1 MSSSNELTLTIKG
14 NSSQLIAA
22 LNKAGAA
29 VDGFANKS
37 SNSGNKSKNA
47 FSGLSGA
54 VSVAAGNLISAG
66 IHKSFDMISNSVDD
80 AIRRVDILNNFP
92 KVMSNLGISADQSK
106 KAITLMADSLK
117 GLPTSLDSAAASV
130 QRLTSKN
137 GDVGKSTEMF
147 LALNNA
153 ILAGGAPMDIQAT
166 AIEQISQA
174 YAKGKPDMMEW
185 RALQS
190 AMPAQ
195 LKQIAQAFFQNGS
208 ALDVYL
214 KKAQEYAKKNPM
226 SSTGK
231 ELLEQLT
238 AVKNGTGDMTTALG
252 TAMRTGI
259 ISMDDFMATITKMN
273 KEGAN
278 GFQSFEKQAR
288 NSTGGI
294 QTAME
299 NSKTAVVRGV
309 AKIIEAFGSGDMSG
323 AAGGFGKT
331 LENVL
336 TGVADMIKFV
346 KENKEVFTGIAIAVG
361 VLAGAVIAYDTAVK
375 MSTIATK
382 AYTVA
387 INLWKGAVTVA
398 TTAQKLFT
406 LAMNASPLM
415 KIVTVIGLVVG
426 ALAWF
431 FTQTEEGRKIFGQV
445 AKTVGEVV
453 GAISGVA
460 GKISEV
466 VGGALATAGQVVGK
480 IAGSIGDIV
489 GVIGGAIGKVA
500 EIIGGAVAGVVRF
513 FTPIVTLVAPIFQTI
528 WQIISSTFIL
538 IVAIVATVME
548 TIFNIIRGIIDV
560 FVTVFGAIIGA
571 IGPIVQGIIDFI
583 SGVIGTIGGII
594 QGIVNFVS
602 EVAAATGGVIQ
613 GAADIIVG
621 IVTAIIDTITSIVL
635 PVVNWMDIN
644 IIQPIA
650 TFFKGLWDSVVNVT
664 RGFVNGVMGV
674 IAPIAN
680 WINSNV
686 IQPVARF
693 FGGLWNGIVSGVS
706 SAARAIGN
714 VMGTIGGFVKA
725 PINGIIGAINGVIGV
740 LNGFKVPDWVP
751 GLGGKHPN
759 FPKIPMLATGGI
771 VPPTNGGSII
781 YAGDGGQNEWV
792 VPESKMAS
800 LVAQINRRTENESGG
815 MTKHIT
821 VNNTYNVRDKVDAQM
836 VASDLGYLLSQA

>member
-1 MSSSNELTLTIKG
+1 MSSNELTLTIKG

-361 VLAGAVIAYDTAVK
+361 VLTGAVIAYDTAVK

-453 GAISGVA
+453 GAISGIA

-489 GVIGGAIGKVA
+489 GVIDGAIGKIA
-500 EIIGGAVAGVVRF
+500 EIISGAVAGVVRF

>member
-37 SNSGNKSKNA
+37 SSSGNKSKNA

-92 KVMSNLGISADQSK
+92 KVMSNLGISADASK
-106 KAITLMADSLK
+106 KAITKMSESLK
-117 GLPTSLDSAAASV
+117 GLPTSLDGAAASV

-273 KEGAN
+273 KEGTN

-309 AKIIEAFGSGDMSG
+309 GKIIEAFGSGSTADTISSFGSG
-323 AAGGFGKT
+323 FEKALESVAGLINF
-331 LENVL
+331 
-336 TGVADMIKFV
+336 IKDNSTVFTV
-346 KENKEVFTGIAIAVG
+346 MAVSVGVFTGAV
-361 VLAGAVIAYDTAVK
+361 AAYNAAAW
-375 MSTIATK
+375 IATAASK
-382 AYTVA
+382 A
-387 INLWKGAVTVA
+387 WTVA
-398 TTAQKLFT
+398 TQIATGVQWLFNAALNANPLT
-406 LAMNASPLM
+406 L
-415 KIVTVIGLVVG
+415 LVVAIAAVVAG
-426 ALAWF
+426 IVWF
-431 FTQTEEGRKIFGQV
+431 FTQTETGKNIWNGFV
-445 AKTVGEVV
+445 EVLSST
-453 GAISGVA
+453 IS
-460 GKISEV
+460 
-466 VGGALATAGQVVGK
+466 
-480 IAGSIGDIV
+480 SIG
-489 GVIGGAIGKVA
+489 
-500 EIIGGAVAGVVRF
+500 
-513 FTPIVTLVAPIFQTI
+513 Q
-528 WQIISSTFIL
+528 W
-538 IVAIVATVME
+538 
-548 TIFNIIRGIIDV
+548 
-560 FVTVFGAIIGA
+560 
-571 IGPIVQGIIDFI
+571 
-583 SGVIGTIGGII
+583 
-594 QGIVNFVS
+594 
-602 EVAAATGGVIQ
+602 
-613 GAADIIVG
+613 
-621 IVTAIIDTITSIVL
+621 
-635 PVVNWMDIN
+635 
-644 IIQPIA
+644 
-650 TFFKGLWDSVVNVT
+650 FKGLWDGIVSI
-664 RGFVNGVMGV
+664 FSGVAGWFGSIFQGAWNAITGV
-674 IAPIAN
+674 FG
-680 WINSNV
+680 
-686 IQPVARF
+686 RLGGF
-693 FGGLWNGIVSGVS
+693 FGGVWNSITGMFGRLGSFVGD
-706 SAARAIGN
+706 
-714 VMGTIGGFVKA
+714 TIGGAVKGA
-725 PINGIIGAINGVIGV
+725 VNGALGMVERMANGFIGTINGAIGLIN
-740 LNGFKVPDWVP
+740 
-751 GLGGKHPN
+751 
-759 FPKIPMLATGGI
+759 KIPGVNIGNIPSLHIPRLATGGI

>member
-1 MSSSNELTLTIKG
+1 MSSNELTLTIKG

-37 SNSGNKSKNA
+37 SSSGDKSKNA

-66 IHKSFDMISNSVDD
+66 IHKSFDMINSSVDG

-92 KVMSNLGISADQSK
+92 KVMSNLGISADASK
-106 KAITLMADSLK
+106 KAITQMSESLK
-117 GLPTSLDSAAASV
+117 GLPTSLDNAAASV

-214 KKAQEYAKKNPM
+214 KKAREYAAKNPM

-231 ELLEQLT
+231 ELLDQLT

-259 ISMDDFMATITKMN
+259 VSMDDFMGTITKLN
-273 KEGAN
+273 KEGTN
-278 GFQSFEKQAR
+278 GFQSFEQQAR

-294 QTAME
+294 QTSIE

-309 AKIIEAFGSGDMSG
+309 AKIIEAFGSGDASNG
-323 AAGGFGKT
+323 VGSFGT
-331 LENVL
+331 ALEKLL
-336 TGVADMIKFV
+336 TVVADMVKFV
-346 KENKEVFTGIAIAVG
+346 KDNQTAFT
-361 VLAGAVIAYDTAVK
+361 VLAGILGTAAVAVKTYDTYTKAAAK
-375 MSTIATK
+375 ATK
-382 AYTVA
+382 MWASATKLFSKESKTGAVA
-387 INLWKGAVTVA
+387 IRIFNA
-398 TTAQKLFT
+398 
-406 LAMNASPLM
+406 AMNTSPLM
-415 KIVTVIGLVVG
+415 KIITVIGLVVG
-426 ALAWF
+426 ALVWF
-431 FTQTEEGRKIFGQV
+431 FTQTEEGKKIFSEV
-445 AKTVGEVV
+445 SKVVGEVV
-453 GAISGVA
+453 GAIGGVA
-460 GKISEV
+460 GKIGEV
-466 VGGALATAGQVVGK
+466 IGGALATAGQIVGQ
-480 IAGSIGDIV
+480 IVGTIGDIV
-489 GVIGGAIGKVA
+489 GTIGGVIGKVA
-500 EIIGGAVAGVVRF
+500 EVIGGAVTGIIGF
-513 FTPIVTLVAPIFQTI
+513 FAP
-528 WQIISSTFIL
+528 

-548 TIFNIIRGIIDV
+548 TIFNIIRGIVGV

-571 IGPIVQGIIDFI
+571 IGPIIQGIIDFI
-583 SGVIGTIGGII
+583 SGVIGAIGGII

-602 EVAAATGGVIQ
+602 EVVSAVAGVVQ
-613 GAADIIVG
+613 GVVDVIVG
-621 IVTAIIDTITSIVL
+621 IVTTIIDTVTGIVL
-635 PVVNWMDIN
+635 PVVTWMDIN

-650 TFFKGLWDSVVNVT
+650 TFFRGLWDGV
-664 RGFVNGVMGV
+664 VNGVKGFIDGAMN
-674 IAPIAN
+674 IIIPIVN
-680 WINSNV
+680 WINNNV
-686 IQPVARF
+686 VQPVARF
-693 FGGLWNGIVSGVS
+693 FSGLWSGVTNGVRNV
-706 SAARAIGN
+706 ARIISD
-714 VMGTIGGFVKA
+714 VMGTIAGFIKT
-725 PINGIIGAINGVIGV
+725 PINGIIDIVNGVIRG
-740 LNGFKVPDWVP
+740 LNKIKVPDWVP
-751 GLGGKHPN
+751 GLGGKSPN
-759 FPKIPMLATGGI
+759 FPMIPKLATGGI
-771 VPPTNGGSII
+771 VSPANGGSII

-800 LVAQINRRTENESGG
+800 LVAQINKRTNGDVGG
-815 MTKHIT
+815 LTKHIV

>member
-1 MSSSNELTLTIKG
+1 MASNELTLIIKG
-14 NSSQLIAA
+14 NSSQLVSA
-22 LNKAGAA
+22 LSKAGLA
-29 VDGFANKS
+29 VDNFSNKS
-37 SNSGNKSKNA
+37 SSSSDKTKNA
-47 FSGLSGA
+47 FSGISGA
-54 VSVAAGNLISAG
+54 VTVAAGNLISAG
-66 IHKSFDMISNSVDD
+66 IHKSFDMINSSVDG

-92 KVMSNLGISADQSK
+92 KVMSNLGISADDSK
-106 KAITLMADSLK
+106 KAITRMADALK
-117 GLPTSLDSAAASV
+117 GLPTSLDNAAASV

-214 KKAQEYAKKNPM
+214 KKAREYAAKNPM

-273 KEGAN
+273 KEGVN

-323 AAGGFGKT
+323 AAGGFGKI

-361 VLAGAVIAYDTAVK
+361 VLTGAVIAYDTAAK
-375 MSTIATK
+375 MSTTVAK

-453 GAISGVA
+453 GAISRVA

-466 VGGALATAGQVVGK
+466 VGGALATAGQVIGK
-480 IAGSIGDIV
+480 IAGSIGNIV
-489 GVIGGAIGKVA
+489 GVIGGVIGKVA
-500 EIIGGAVAGVVRF
+500 KVIGGAVTGIIRF
-513 FTPIVTLVAPIFQTI
+513 FAPIVAFVAPIFQTI

-548 TIFNIIRGIIDV
+548 TIFNIIRGIVDV

-571 IGPIVQGIIDFI
+571 IGPIIQGIVDFI

-594 QGIVNFVS
+594 QNIVNFVS
-602 EVAAATGGVIQ
+602 EVVSAVAGVVQ
-613 GAADIIVG
+613 GVVDVIVG
-621 IVTAIIDTITSIVL
+621 IVTTIIDAITGIVL
-635 PVVNWMDIN
+635 PVVTWMDIN

-650 TFFKGLWDSVVNVT
+650 AFFKGLWDGV
-664 RGFVNGVMGV
+664 VNGVRGFINGAMN
-674 IAPIAN
+674 IMIPIAN

-693 FGGLWNGIVSGVS
+693 FSGLWSGITNGVRN
-706 SAARAIGN
+706 AARTISD
-714 VMGTIGGFVKA
+714 VMGTVAGFVKA
-725 PINGIIGAINGVIGV
+725 PINGIIDIVNGVIRG
-740 LNGFKVPDWVP
+740 LNRIKVPDWVP
-751 GLGGKHPN
+751 GLGGKSPN
-759 FPKIPMLATGGI
+759 FPMIPKLATGGI
-771 VPPTNGGSII
+771 VSPANGGSII

-800 LVAQINRRTENESGG
+800 LVAQINKRTNGDVGG
-815 MTKHIT
+815 LTKHIV

>member
-1 MSSSNELTLTIKG
+1 MSSNELTLTIKG

-37 SNSGNKSKNA
+37 SSSGNKSKNA

-66 IHKSFDMISNSVDD
+66 VHKAFDMITSSIDG

-92 KVMSNLGISADQSK
+92 KVMSNLGISADDSK
-106 KAITLMADSLK
+106 KAITKMSESLK

-214 KKAQEYAKKNPM
+214 KKAQEYAKRNPM

-259 ISMDDFMATITKMN
+259 VSMDDFMATMTKMN
-273 KEGAN
+273 KEGTN
-278 GFQSFEKQAR
+278 GFQSFEQQAR

-294 QTAME
+294 QTAIE

-309 AKIIEAFGSGDMSG
+309 AKIIEAFGSGDASKG
-323 AAGGFGKT
+323 VGSLGTA
-331 LENVL
+331 LEKLL
-336 TGVADMIKFV
+336 TVVADMVKFV
-346 KENKEVFTGIAIAVG
+346 KDNQTAFT
-361 VLAGAVIAYDTAVK
+361 VLAGILGTAAVVVKTYDTYTKAAAK
-375 MSTIATK
+375 ATK
-382 AYTVA
+382 MWASATKLFSKESKTGAVA
-387 INLWKGAVTVA
+387 IRIFNA
-398 TTAQKLFT
+398 
-406 LAMNASPLM
+406 AMNTSPLM
-415 KIVTVIGLVVG
+415 KIVTVISLVVG
-426 ALAWF
+426 ALVWF

-453 GAISGVA
+453 GAISEVA
-460 GKISEV
+460 GKIGEV
-466 VGGALATAGQVVGK
+466 VGSALTTAGKV
-480 IAGSIGDIV
+480 ISDIV
-489 GVIGGAIGKVA
+489 STISGAISAVIG
-500 EIIGGAVAGVVRF
+500 F
-513 FTPIVTLVAPIFQTI
+513 FVPIVATVAPIFKTI

-538 IVAIVATVME
+538 IVAIVATIME
-548 TIFNIIRGIIDV
+548 TIFNIVKGIVDV
-560 FVTVFGAIIGA
+560 VIGVGSQV
-571 IGPIVQGIIDFI
+571 IGFI
-583 SGVIGTIGGII
+583 GGMIGTIGQIFGII
-594 QGIVNFVS
+594 A
-602 EVAAATGGVIQ
+602 EVWGTIWSTVVAV
-613 GAADIIVG
+613 
-621 IVTAIIDTITSIVL
+621 VTAIIDTVVGVVTNIINAIMGVILPIVEWI
-635 PVVNWMDIN
+635 NIN
-644 IIQPIA
+644 IIAPVA
-650 TFFKGLWDSVVNVT
+650 NFFKGLWDGV
-664 RGFVNGVMGV
+664 VNGVKGFIDGAMS
-674 IAPIAN
+674 IINPIVN
-680 WINSNV
+680 WINNNV
-686 IQPVARF
+686 VQPVARF
-693 FGGLWNGIVSGVS
+693 FGGLWDGITNGVRN
-706 SAARAIGN
+706 AARTISD
-714 VMGTIGGFVKA
+714 VMGTVAGFVKA
-725 PINGIIGAINGVIGV
+725 PINGLIDIVNGVIRG
-740 LNGFKVPDWVP
+740 LNSIKVPDWVP
-751 GLGGKHPN
+751 GLGGKSPN
-759 FPKIPMLATGGI
+759 FPMIPRLATGGI

-800 LVAQINRRTENESGG
+800 LVAQINRRTDNGG
-815 MTKHIT
+815 GEMTKHIT

>member
-1 MSSSNELTLTIKG
+1 MASNELTLIIKG
-14 NSSQLIAA
+14 NSSQLVSA
-22 LNKAGAA
+22 LSKAGLA
-29 VDGFANKS
+29 VDNFTNKS
-37 SNSGNKSKNA
+37 SSSSDKTKNA
-47 FSGLSGA
+47 FSGISGA
-54 VSVAAGNLISAG
+54 VTVAAGNLISAG
-66 IHKSFDMISNSVDD
+66 IHKSFDMINSSVDG

-92 KVMSNLGISADQSK
+92 KVMSNLGISADASK
-106 KAITLMADSLK
+106 KAITQMSESLK
-117 GLPTSLDSAAASV
+117 GLPTSLDNAAASV

-214 KKAQEYAKKNPM
+214 KKAREYAAKNPM

-323 AAGGFGKT
+323 AAGGFGKI

-361 VLAGAVIAYDTAVK
+361 VLTGAVIAYDTAVK
-375 MSTIATK
+375 MSTTIAK

-453 GAISGVA
+453 GAISRVA

-480 IAGSIGDIV
+480 IAGAIGDIV
-489 GVIGGAIGKVA
+489 GVIGGVIGKVA
-500 EIIGGAVAGVVRF
+500 KVIGGAVTSIIRF
-513 FTPIVTLVAPIFQTI
+513 FAPIVAFVAPIFQTI

-548 TIFNIIRGIIDV
+548 TIFNIIRGIVDV
-560 FVTVFGAIIGA
+560 FVTVFGTIIGA
-571 IGPIVQGIIDFI
+571 IGPIIQGIVDFI
-583 SGVIGTIGGII
+583 SGVISTIGGII
-594 QGIVNFVS
+594 RDIVNFVS
-602 EVAAATGGVIQ
+602 EVVSAVAGVVQ
-613 GAADIIVG
+613 GVVDVIVG
-621 IVTAIIDTITSIVL
+621 TVTTIIDAITGIVL
-635 PVVNWMDIN
+635 PVVTWMDIN

-650 TFFKGLWDSVVNVT
+650 AFFKGLWDGV
-664 RGFVNGVMGV
+664 VNGVKGFIDGAMN
-674 IAPIAN
+674 IMIPIAN

-693 FGGLWNGIVSGVS
+693 FSGLWSGVTNGVRNV
-706 SAARAIGN
+706 ARTISD
-714 VMGTIGGFVKA
+714 VMGTIAGFVKT
-725 PINGIIGAINGVIGV
+725 PINGIIDIVNGVIRG
-740 LNGFKVPDWVP
+740 LNRIKVPDWVP
-751 GLGGKHPN
+751 GLGGKSPN
-759 FPKIPMLATGGI
+759 FPTIPKLATGGI
-771 VPPTNGGSII
+771 VSPANGGSII

-800 LVAQINRRTENESGG
+800 LVAQINKRTNGDVGG
-815 MTKHIT
+815 LTKHIV

>member
-1 MSSSNELTLTIKG
+1 MASNELTLIIKG
-14 NSSQLIAA
+14 NSSQLVSA
-22 LNKAGAA
+22 LSKAGLA
-29 VDGFANKS
+29 VDNFSNKS
-37 SNSGNKSKNA
+37 SSSSDKTKNA
-47 FSGLSGA
+47 FSGISGA
-54 VSVAAGNLISAG
+54 VTVAAGNLISAG
-66 IHKSFDMISNSVDD
+66 IHKSFDMINSSVDG

-92 KVMSNLGISADQSK
+92 KVMSNLGISADASK
-106 KAITLMADSLK
+106 KAITQMSESLK
-117 GLPTSLDSAAASV
+117 GLPTSLDNAAASV

-214 KKAQEYAKKNPM
+214 KKAREYAAKNPM

-273 KEGAN
+273 KEGVN

-361 VLAGAVIAYDTAVK
+361 VLTGAVIAYDTAVK
-375 MSTIATK
+375 MSTTIAK

-453 GAISGVA
+453 GAINRVA

-480 IAGSIGDIV
+480 IAGAIGDIV
-489 GVIGGAIGKVA
+489 GVIGGVIGKVTKV
-500 EIIGGAVAGVVRF
+500 IGGAVTSIIRF
-513 FTPIVTLVAPIFQTI
+513 FAPIVAFVAPIFQTI

-548 TIFNIIRGIIDV
+548 TIFNIIRGIVDV
-560 FVTVFGAIIGA
+560 FVTVFGTIIGA
-571 IGPIVQGIIDFI
+571 IGPIIQGIVDFI
-583 SGVIGTIGGII
+583 SGVISTIGGII
-594 QGIVNFVS
+594 QDIVNFVS
-602 EVAAATGGVIQ
+602 EVVSAVAGIVQGVV
-613 GAADIIVG
+613 DVIVG
-621 IVTAIIDTITSIVL
+621 TVTTIIDAITGIVL
-635 PVVNWMDIN
+635 PVVTWMDIN

-650 TFFKGLWDSVVNVT
+650 AFFKVLWDGV
-664 RGFVNGVMGV
+664 VNGVKGFIDGAMN
-674 IAPIAN
+674 IMIPIAN

-693 FGGLWNGIVSGVS
+693 FSGLWSGVTNGVRNV
-706 SAARAIGN
+706 ARTISD
-714 VMGTIGGFVKA
+714 VMGTIAGFVKT
-725 PINGIIGAINGVIGV
+725 PINGIIDIVNGVIRG
-740 LNGFKVPDWVP
+740 LNRIKVPDWVP
-751 GLGGKHPN
+751 GLGGKSPN
-759 FPKIPMLATGGI
+759 FPTIPKLATGGI
-771 VPPTNGGSII
+771 VSPANGGSII

-800 LVAQINRRTENESGG
+800 LVAQINKRTNGDVGG
-815 MTKHIT
+815 LTKHIV

>member
-1 MSSSNELTLTIKG
+1 MASNELTLIIKG
-14 NSSQLIAA
+14 NSSQLVSA
-22 LNKAGAA
+22 LSKAGLA
-29 VDGFANKS
+29 VDNFSNKS
-37 SNSGNKSKNA
+37 SSSSDKTKNA
-47 FSGLSGA
+47 FSGISGA
-54 VSVAAGNLISAG
+54 VTVAAGNLISAG
-66 IHKSFDMISNSVDD
+66 IHKSFDMINSSVDG

-92 KVMSNLGISADQSK
+92 KVMSNLGISADASK
-106 KAITLMADSLK
+106 KAIMQMSESLK
-117 GLPTSLDSAAASV
+117 GLPTSLDNAAASV

-214 KKAQEYAKKNPM
+214 KKAREYAAKNPM

-273 KEGAN
+273 KEGVN

-323 AAGGFGKT
+323 AAGGFGKI

-361 VLAGAVIAYDTAVK
+361 VLTGAVIAYDTAVK
-375 MSTIATK
+375 MSTTVAK

-453 GAISGVA
+453 GAISRVA

-466 VGGALATAGQVVGK
+466 VGGALATAGQVIGK
-480 IAGSIGDIV
+480 IAGSIGNIV
-489 GVIGGAIGKVA
+489 GVIGGVIGKVA
-500 EIIGGAVAGVVRF
+500 KVIGGAVTGIIRF
-513 FTPIVTLVAPIFQTI
+513 FAPIVAFVAPIFQTI

-548 TIFNIIRGIIDV
+548 TIFNIIREIVDV

-571 IGPIVQGIIDFI
+571 IGPIIQGIVDFI

-594 QGIVNFVS
+594 QNIVNFVS
-602 EVAAATGGVIQ
+602 EVVSAVAGVVQ
-613 GAADIIVG
+613 GVVDVIVG
-621 IVTAIIDTITSIVL
+621 IVTTIIDTITGIVL
-635 PVVNWMDIN
+635 PVVTWMDIN

-650 TFFKGLWDSVVNVT
+650 AFFKGLWDGV
-664 RGFVNGVMGV
+664 VNGVRGFINGAMN
-674 IAPIAN
+674 IMIPIAN

-693 FGGLWNGIVSGVS
+693 FSGLWSGITNGVRN
-706 SAARAIGN
+706 AARTISD
-714 VMGTIGGFVKA
+714 VMGTVAGFVKA
-725 PINGIIGAINGVIGV
+725 PINGIIDIVNGVIRG
-740 LNGFKVPDWVP
+740 LNRIKVPDWVP
-751 GLGGKHPN
+751 GLGGKSPN
-759 FPKIPMLATGGI
+759 FPMIPKLATGGI
-771 VPPTNGGSII
+771 VSPANGGSII

-800 LVAQINRRTENESGG
+800 LVAQINKRTNGDVGG
-815 MTKHIT
+815 LTKHIV

>member
-1 MSSSNELTLTIKG
+1 MASNELTLIIKG
-14 NSSQLIAA
+14 NSSQLVSA
-22 LNKAGAA
+22 LSKAGLA
-29 VDGFANKS
+29 VDNFSNKS
-37 SNSGNKSKNA
+37 SSSSDKTKNA
-47 FSGLSGA
+47 FSGISGA
-54 VSVAAGNLISAG
+54 VTVAAGNLISAG
-66 IHKSFDMISNSVDD
+66 IHKSFDMINSSVDG

-92 KVMSNLGISADQSK
+92 KVMSNLGISADDSK
-106 KAITLMADSLK
+106 KAITRMADALK
-117 GLPTSLDSAAASV
+117 GLPTSLDNAAASV

-214 KKAQEYAKKNPM
+214 KKAREYAAKNPM

-273 KEGAN
+273 KEGVN

-323 AAGGFGKT
+323 AAGGFGKI

-361 VLAGAVIAYDTAVK
+361 VLTGAVIAYDTAVK
-375 MSTIATK
+375 MSTTVAK

-453 GAISGVA
+453 GAISRVA

-466 VGGALATAGQVVGK
+466 VGGALATTGQVIGK
-480 IAGSIGDIV
+480 IAGSIGNIV
-489 GVIGGAIGKVA
+489 GVIGGVIGKVA
-500 EIIGGAVAGVVRF
+500 KVIGGAVTGIIRF
-513 FTPIVTLVAPIFQTI
+513 FAPIVAFVAPIFQTI

-548 TIFNIIRGIIDV
+548 TIFNIIRGIVDV

-571 IGPIVQGIIDFI
+571 IGPIIQGIVDFI

-594 QGIVNFVS
+594 QNIVNFVS
-602 EVAAATGGVIQ
+602 EVVSAVAGVVQ
-613 GAADIIVG
+613 GVVDVIVG
-621 IVTAIIDTITSIVL
+621 IVTTIIDAITGIVL
-635 PVVNWMDIN
+635 PVVTWMDIN

-650 TFFKGLWDSVVNVT
+650 AFFKGLWDGV
-664 RGFVNGVMGV
+664 VNGVRGFINGV
-674 IAPIAN
+674 MNIMIPIAN

-693 FGGLWNGIVSGVS
+693 FSGLWSGITNGVRN
-706 SAARAIGN
+706 AARTISD
-714 VMGTIGGFVKA
+714 VMGTVAGFVKA
-725 PINGIIGAINGVIGV
+725 PINGIIDIVNGVIRG
-740 LNGFKVPDWVP
+740 LNRIKVPDWVP
-751 GLGGKHPN
+751 GLGGKSPN
-759 FPKIPMLATGGI
+759 FPMIPKLATGGI
-771 VPPTNGGSII
+771 VSPANGGSII

-800 LVAQINRRTENESGG
+800 LVAQINKRTNGDVGG
-815 MTKHIT
+815 LTKHIV

>member
-1 MSSSNELTLTIKG
+1 MSSNELTLTIKG

-137 GDVGKSTEMF
+137 GDVGQSTEMF

-361 VLAGAVIAYDTAVK
+361 VLTGAVIAYDTAVK

-480 IAGSIGDIV
+480 IAGSIGNIV
-489 GVIGGAIGKVA
+489 GVIGGAIGKIA

>member
-37 SNSGNKSKNA
+37 SSSGNKSKNA

-92 KVMSNLGISADQSK
+92 KVMSNLGISADVSK
-106 KAITLMADSLK
+106 KAITQMSESLK

-273 KEGAN
+273 KEGTN
-278 GFQSFEKQAR
+278 GFQSFEQQAR

-294 QTAME
+294 QTAIE

-336 TGVADMIKFV
+336 TGVADMVKFV
-346 KENKEVFTGIAIAVG
+346 KENKEVFTGVAIAVG
-361 VLAGAVIAYDTAVK
+361 VLTGAVIAYDTAIK
-375 MSTIATK
+375 MSTMATK

-480 IAGSIGDIV
+480 ITGSIGDIV

-571 IGPIVQGIIDFI
+571 IGPIIQGIIDFI

>member
-37 SNSGNKSKNA
+37 SSSGNKSKNA

-92 KVMSNLGISADQSK
+92 KVMSNLGISADASK
-106 KAITLMADSLK
+106 KAITQMSESLK

-153 ILAGGAPMDIQAT
+153 ILAGGAPMDIQTT

-361 VLAGAVIAYDTAVK
+361 VLTGAVVAYDTAVK

-382 AYTVA
+382 AYVVA

-431 FTQTEEGRKIFGQV
+431 FTQTEEGRKIFSQV

-453 GAISGVA
+453 GAISEVA

-466 VGGALATAGQVVGK
+466 VGGVLATAGQV
-480 IAGSIGDIV
+480 IGDIV
-489 GVIGGAIGKVA
+489 STISGAISAVIG
-500 EIIGGAVAGVVRF
+500 F
-513 FTPIVTLVAPIFQTI
+513 FVPIVATVAPIFQTI

-538 IVAIVATVME
+538 IVAIVATIME
-548 TIFNIIRGIIDV
+548 TIFNIIKGIVDV
-560 FVTVFGAIIGA
+560 VIGVGSQV
-571 IGPIVQGIIDFI
+571 IGFI
-583 SGVIGTIGGII
+583 GGMIGTIGQIFGII
-594 QGIVNFVS
+594 AETWGAIWSTIVAV
-602 EVAAATGGVIQ
+602 
-613 GAADIIVG
+613 
-621 IVTAIIDTITSIVL
+621 VTAIIDTIVGVVTDIINAIMNVILPIVEWI
-635 PVVNWMDIN
+635 NAN
-644 IIQPIA
+644 IITPVA
-650 TFFKGLWDSVVNVT
+650 VFFKGLWDGVVGAT
-664 RGFVNGVMGV
+664 RGFVNGVMGI

-693 FGGLWNGIVSGVS
+693 FGGLWDGVASGVS

-792 VPESKMAS
+792 IPESKMAS

>member
-1 MSSSNELTLTIKG
+1 MASNELTLIIKG
-14 NSSQLIAA
+14 NSSQLVSA
-22 LNKAGAA
+22 LSKAGLA
-29 VDGFANKS
+29 VDNFTNKS
-37 SNSGNKSKNA
+37 SSSSDKTKNA
-47 FSGLSGA
+47 FSGISGA
-54 VSVAAGNLISAG
+54 VTVAAGNLISAG
-66 IHKSFDMISNSVDD
+66 IHKSFDMINSSVDG

-92 KVMSNLGISADQSK
+92 KVMSNLGISADASK
-106 KAITLMADSLK
+106 KAITQMSESLK
-117 GLPTSLDSAAASV
+117 GLPTSLDNAAASV

-214 KKAQEYAKKNPM
+214 KKAREYAAKNPM

-273 KEGAN
+273 KEGVN

-361 VLAGAVIAYDTAVK
+361 VLTGAVIAYDTAVK
-375 MSTIATK
+375 MSTTIAK

-398 TTAQKLFT
+398 ITAQKLFT

-453 GAISGVA
+453 GAISRVA

-466 VGGALATAGQVVGK
+466 VGGALATAGQAVGK
-480 IAGSIGDIV
+480 IAGTIGNIV
-489 GVIGGAIGKVA
+489 GVIGGVVGKVA
-500 EIIGGAVAGVVRF
+500 KVIGGAVTGIIRF
-513 FTPIVTLVAPIFQTI
+513 FAPIVAFVAPIFRTI

-548 TIFNIIRGIIDV
+548 TIFNIIRGIVGV

-571 IGPIVQGIIDFI
+571 IGPIIQGIVDFI
-583 SGVIGTIGGII
+583 SGVIDTIGGVI

-602 EVAAATGGVIQ
+602 EVVSAVAGVVQ
-613 GAADIIVG
+613 GVVDVIVG
-621 IVTAIIDTITSIVL
+621 IVTTIIDAITGIVL
-635 PVVNWMDIN
+635 PVVTWMDIN

-650 TFFKGLWDSVVNVT
+650 AFFKGLWDGV
-664 RGFVNGVMGV
+664 VNGVRGFINGAMN
-674 IAPIAN
+674 IMIPIAN

-693 FGGLWNGIVSGVS
+693 FSGLWSGITNGVRNV
-706 SAARAIGN
+706 ARTISD
-714 VMGTIGGFVKA
+714 VMGTIAGFVKT
-725 PINGIIGAINGVIGV
+725 PINGIIDIVNGVIRG
-740 LNGFKVPDWVP
+740 LNRIKVPDWVP
-751 GLGGKHPN
+751 GLGGKSPN
-759 FPKIPMLATGGI
+759 FPMIPKLATGGI
-771 VPPTNGGSII
+771 VSPANGGSII

-800 LVAQINRRTENESGG
+800 LVAQINKRTNGDVGG
-815 MTKHIT
+815 LTKHIV

>member
-1 MSSSNELTLTIKG
+1 MASNELTLIIKG
-14 NSSQLIAA
+14 NSSQLVSA
-22 LNKAGAA
+22 LSKAGLA
-29 VDGFANKS
+29 VDNFSNKS
-37 SNSGNKSKNA
+37 SSSSDKTKNA
-47 FSGLSGA
+47 FSGISGA
-54 VSVAAGNLISAG
+54 VTVAAGNLISAG
-66 IHKSFDMISNSVDD
+66 IHKSFDMINSSVDG

-92 KVMSNLGISADQSK
+92 KVMSNLGISADDSK
-106 KAITLMADSLK
+106 KAITRMADALK

-214 KKAQEYAKKNPM
+214 KKAREYAAKNPM

-299 NSKTAVVRGV
+299 NLKTAVVRGV

-323 AAGGFGKT
+323 AAGGFGKI

-361 VLAGAVIAYDTAVK
+361 VLTGAVIAYDTAVK
-375 MSTIATK
+375 MSTTIAK

-453 GAISGVA
+453 GAIGRAA

-466 VGGALATAGQVVGK
+466 VGGALATAGQAVGK
-480 IAGSIGDIV
+480 IAGTIGNIA
-489 GVIGGAIGKVA
+489 GVIGGVVGKVTKV
-500 EIIGGAVAGVVRF
+500 IGGAVTGIIRF
-513 FTPIVTLVAPIFQTI
+513 FAPIVAFVAPIFRTI

-548 TIFNIIRGIIDV
+548 TIFNIIRGIVGV

-571 IGPIVQGIIDFI
+571 IGPIIQGIVDFI
-583 SGVIGTIGGII
+583 SGVIDTIGGVI

-602 EVAAATGGVIQ
+602 EVVSAVAGVVQ
-613 GAADIIVG
+613 GVVDVIVG
-621 IVTAIIDTITSIVL
+621 IVTTIIDAITGIVL
-635 PVVNWMDIN
+635 PVVTWMDIN

-650 TFFKGLWDSVVNVT
+650 AFFKGLWDGV
-664 RGFVNGVMGV
+664 VNGVRGFINGAMN
-674 IAPIAN
+674 IMIPIAN

-693 FGGLWNGIVSGVS
+693 FSGLWSGITNGVRN
-706 SAARAIGN
+706 AARTISD
-714 VMGTIGGFVKA
+714 VMGTVAGFVKA
-725 PINGIIGAINGVIGV
+725 PINGIIDIVNGVIRG
-740 LNGFKVPDWVP
+740 LNRIKVPDWVP
-751 GLGGKHPN
+751 GLGGKSPN
-759 FPKIPMLATGGI
+759 FPTIPKLATGGI
-771 VPPTNGGSII
+771 VSPANGGSII

-800 LVAQINRRTENESGG
+800 LVAQINKRTNGDIGG
-815 MTKHIT
+815 LTKHIV

>member
-1 MSSSNELTLTIKG
+1 MASNELTLIIKG
-14 NSSQLIAA
+14 NSSQLVSA
-22 LNKAGAA
+22 LSKAGLA
-29 VDGFANKS
+29 VDNFSNKS
-37 SNSGNKSKNA
+37 SSSSDKTKNA
-47 FSGLSGA
+47 FSGISGA
-54 VSVAAGNLISAG
+54 VTVAAGNLISAG
-66 IHKSFDMISNSVDD
+66 IHKSFDMINSSVDG

-92 KVMSNLGISADQSK
+92 KVMSNLGISADASK
-106 KAITLMADSLK
+106 KAITQMSESLK
-117 GLPTSLDSAAASV
+117 GLPTSLDNAAASV

-214 KKAQEYAKKNPM
+214 KKAREYAAKNPM

-323 AAGGFGKT
+323 AAGGFGKI

-336 TGVADMIKFV
+336 TSVADMIKFV

-361 VLAGAVIAYDTAVK
+361 VLTGAVIAYDTAVK
-375 MSTIATK
+375 MSTTVAK

-453 GAISGVA
+453 GAINRVA
-460 GKISEV
+460 GRISEV

-480 IAGSIGDIV
+480 IAGAIGDIV
-489 GVIGGAIGKVA
+489 GVIGGVIGKVA
-500 EIIGGAVAGVVRF
+500 KVIGGAVTSIIRF
-513 FTPIVTLVAPIFQTI
+513 FAPIVAFVAPIFQTI

-548 TIFNIIRGIIDV
+548 TIFNIIRGIVDV
-560 FVTVFGAIIGA
+560 FVTVFGTIIGA
-571 IGPIVQGIIDFI
+571 IGPIIQGIVDFI
-583 SGVIGTIGGII
+583 SGVISTIGGII
-594 QGIVNFVS
+594 RDIVNFVS
-602 EVAAATGGVIQ
+602 EVVSAVAGVVQ
-613 GAADIIVG
+613 GVVDVIVG
-621 IVTAIIDTITSIVL
+621 TVTTIIDAITGIVL
-635 PVVNWMDIN
+635 PVVTWMDIN

-650 TFFKGLWDSVVNVT
+650 AFFKGLWDGV
-664 RGFVNGVMGV
+664 VNGVKGFIDGATNIM
-674 IAPIAN
+674 IPIAN

-693 FGGLWNGIVSGVS
+693 FSGLWSGVTNGVRNV
-706 SAARAIGN
+706 ARTISD
-714 VMGTIGGFVKA
+714 VMGTIAGFVKT
-725 PINGIIGAINGVIGV
+725 PINGIIDIVNGVIRG
-740 LNGFKVPDWVP
+740 LNRIKVPDWVP
-751 GLGGKHPN
+751 GLGGKSPN
-759 FPKIPMLATGGI
+759 FPTIPKLATGGI
-771 VPPTNGGSII
+771 VSPANGGSII

-800 LVAQINRRTENESGG
+800 LVAQINKRTNGDVGG
-815 MTKHIT
+815 LTKHIV